1 MTMPVELPDDV
12 ARRVRA
18 AAAARGVRPEQ
29 LVIEAV
35 EAELGPGRPMSA
47 SNPLAPAHEELRQMA
62 FDGSLRSDIDSL
74 VDDPDLAVN

>member
-18 AAAARGVRPEQ
+18 EAAARGVRPEE

-35 EAELGPGRPMSA
+35 EAELGPRPADTAA
-47 SNPLAPAHEELRQMA
+47 SPFAPAHDELRRMA

-74 VDDPDLAVN
+74 VDDPDLAVG